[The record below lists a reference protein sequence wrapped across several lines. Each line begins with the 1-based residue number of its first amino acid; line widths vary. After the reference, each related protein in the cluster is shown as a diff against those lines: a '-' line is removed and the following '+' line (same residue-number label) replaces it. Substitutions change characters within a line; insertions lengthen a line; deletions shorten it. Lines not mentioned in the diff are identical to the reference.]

1 MHYSKSAKPAGGL
14 AVSGGGGQAG
24 LVWLGFILMV
34 VPGANRRVNESDKE
48 KQETDKQY
56 DAGHSGVK
64 SMSFAHTR
72 DLTHSVF
79 PG

>member
-1 MHYSKSAKPAGGL
+1 
-14 AVSGGGGQAG
+14 
-24 LVWLGFILMV
+24 MV
-34 VPGANRRVNESDKE
+34 VPGANRRVNEAAKE

-79 PG
+79 LDKPARAIRILRHSGKMGSIL

>member
-1 MHYSKSAKPAGGL
+1 
-14 AVSGGGGQAG
+14 
-24 LVWLGFILMV
+24 MV
-34 VPGANRRVNESDKE
+34 IPGANRRVNEAAKE
-48 KQETDKQY
+48 KQEADEQY

>member
-1 MHYSKSAKPAGGL
+1 
-14 AVSGGGGQAG
+14 
-24 LVWLGFILMV
+24 MV
-34 VPGANRRVNESDKE
+34 IPGINRGINEAAKE
-48 KQETDKQY
+48 KQEADEQY

>member
-1 MHYSKSAKPAGGL
+1 M
-14 AVSGGGGQAG
+14 VSGVDGQAG
-24 LVWLGFILMV
+24 LLRLGFILMV
-34 VPGANRRVNESDKE
+34 VPGANRRVNEAAKE
-48 KQETDKQY
+48 KQEADEQY